1 MTCTS
6 TSYMY
11 KLYNDVAQQQVSSTS
26 ICLAFIMHTLRDFD
40 DFPVLINDSYSIFC
54 LFLFWIRKLARH
66 LVRHE
71 NDDVITKQIMKFGN
85 CLTAWRLGSS
95 VTDFFAV
102 TDQFSLHFNQV
113 DWFGVL
119 SRAQK
124 RITKTLLF
132 CLTVAGYNGG
142 NLVIDCEG
150 YILADIMRSCV
161 RERENLTTTYYE
173 TARLIELYYQYSLEQ
188 FSCEMRRNGFHLC
201 LFCFQNTVF
210 NTRLPC
216 C

>member
-1 MTCTS
+1 MTRTS

-161 RERENLTTTYYE
+161 RE
-173 TARLIELYYQYSLEQ
+173 
-188 FSCEMRRNGFHLC
+188 
-201 LFCFQNTVF
+201 
-210 NTRLPC
+210 
-216 C
+216 

>member
-11 KLYNDVAQQQVSSTS
+11 KLYNDVAQLQVSSTS

-40 DFPVLINDSYSIFC
+40 DFPVLINDSYSIFVC
-54 LFLFWIRKLARH
+54 FCFGLGCKRKLARR

-102 TDQFSLHFNQV
+102 TD
-113 DWFGVL
+113 
-119 SRAQK
+119 
-124 RITKTLLF
+124 
-132 CLTVAGYNGG
+132 
-142 NLVIDCEG
+142 
-150 YILADIMRSCV
+150 
-161 RERENLTTTYYE
+161 
-173 TARLIELYYQYSLEQ
+173 
-188 FSCEMRRNGFHLC
+188 
-201 LFCFQNTVF
+201 
-210 NTRLPC
+210 
-216 C
+216 

>member
-95 VTDFFAV
+95 ITDFFAV
-102 TDQFSLHFNQV
+102 TDQYSLHFYYV

-124 RITKTLLF
+124 RMTKTLLF

-142 NLVIDCEG
+142 DLVIDCEG

-161 RERENLTTTYYE
+161 REKTFTTTYYE

-188 FSCEMRRNGFHLC
+188 FSCEMRRNGFYLL

-210 NTRLPC
+210 NTRVPC